1 MTRFLT
7 RCVVAVSVVA
17 AAGCATVGSDDQV
30 KFTTNPA
37 LVSNCQEVGEITVS
51 SFTRDADIVASLDQ
65 AARAKGANFVLLK
78 TDGARSGVAY
88 RCAMPNASPTASG
101 S

>member
-1 MTRFLT
+1 MSRFLS
-7 RCVVAVSVVA
+7 RCVVVVSVVA
-17 AAGCATVGSDDQV
+17 AAACATVGPDDQV
-30 KFTTNPA
+30 KFTTSSA
-37 LVSNCQEVGEITVS
+37 LVSKCQEVGEIKVS
-51 SFTRDADIVASLDQ
+51 SFTRDADVRASLDS
-65 AARAKGANFVLLK
+65 AAREKGANFVLLK